1 VKGIILAGG
10 DGTRLSPITT
20 SYSKQLL
27 PVFDKPLIYYP
38 LSTLMKMNIREILI
52 IVKSHQKSNFVNLLG
67 DGKKF
72 GIKISYS
79 TQDKPNGI
87 AEALIIGNKFI
98 NKDSVALI
106 LGDNIFYGQDVKKN
120 LDSIQFK
127 NGAIVFLYKVKNPSQ
142 YGVANI
148 VNSKLIK
155 ITEKPK
161 KTKSNLAVT
170 GLYIYDNNVVKYVKD
185 LKPSKRKEL
194 EITDLN
200 NMYIKKN
207 KLNYV
212 TLKESSVWF
221 DAGTP
226 TSLLLASQYIQ
237 ALQERN
243 NILVSSPEEI
253 ALTKRY
259 IKKEVMKIHIKKEPK
274 NLYYDYLKDILRKQ

>member
-1 VKGIILAGG
+1 MKGIILAGG

>member
-1 VKGIILAGG
+1 MKGIILAGG

-79 TQDKPNGI
+79 IQDKPNGI
-87 AEALIIGNKFI
+87 AEALIIGNNFI

-106 LGDNIFYGQDVKKN
+106 LGDNIFYGQDIKKN
-120 LDSIQFK
+120 VDSIQFK

-148 VNSKLIK
+148 VNNKLIK
-155 ITEKPK
+155 IIEKPK

-200 NMYIKKN
+200 NIYIKKN

-259 IKKEVMKIHIKKEPK
+259 IKKEVMKNHMKKKPK
-274 NLYYDYLKDILRKQ
+274 NLYYDYLKNILRKQ